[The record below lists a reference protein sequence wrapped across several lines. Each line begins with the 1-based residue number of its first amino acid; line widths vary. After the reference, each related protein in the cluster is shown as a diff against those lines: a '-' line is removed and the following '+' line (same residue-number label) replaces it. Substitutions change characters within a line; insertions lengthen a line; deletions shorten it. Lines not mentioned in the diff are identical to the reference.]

1 MVNPALKEQ
10 ALQLEPAERIELI
23 TALTDSLEGYV
34 SPEFAAVLQSRCAEV
49 EADPKT
55 RTSRLTTTSA
65 SFVRAAAW
73 RDLMPAESDVRS

>member
-34 SPEFAAVLQSRCAEV
+34 SPEFSAVLQSRWV
-49 EADPKT
+49 GIEADPDGYVT
-55 RTSRLTTTSA
+55 IDEDEREL
-65 SFVRAAAW
+65 RA
-73 RDLMPAESDVRS
+73 RSSVA